1 MAWLGQKGVHDG
13 RKDTVRGRWTDARW
27 HGDCAALFRCPVRS
41 RTVYPGPRWEEDED
55 GLSGL
60 RPSRRDGSPTEP
72 TAPCHT
78 WPPAKAACRRHFRQ
92 TSTQT
97 LQCVPTALSASAPL
111 LDVGSEHLH
120 GCTCAHITIW
130 DAITGEVFRGI
141 SELHARYGVDGDI
154 ADEHYVWHTTWREE
168 RRSRGVLATGTYVVK
183 AGSCPLTGRIV
194 FVDAEDPIISS
205 WQRYINHSAKRPNLV
220 MSSVVLPDGE
230 PLVCFRV
237 ERDVQPGDE

>member
-1 MAWLGQKGVHDG
+1 MARRLRRSLPLSCAIPHRLSGAEMG
-13 RKDTVRGRWTDARW
+13 RRRGWPSSFAARW
-27 HGDCAALFRCPVRS
+27 FAHRTDGSLPHVATGEGSLPPPLPPDVDPNTAVCANGFVRVGPS
-41 RTVYPGPRWEEDED
+41 PGR
-55 GLSGL
+55 GLGAFARLHL
-60 RPSRRDGSPTEP
+60 RPHHD
-72 TAPCHT
+72 
-78 WPPAKAACRRHFRQ
+78 
-92 TSTQT
+92 
-97 LQCVPTALSASAPL
+97 L
-111 LDVGSEHLH
+111 
-120 GCTCAHITIW
+120 GCYH
-130 DAITGEVFRGI
+130 GEVFRGI

-230 PLVCFRV
+230 PLVRFRV